1 MKGFVEKKLGG
12 GGGGGGGDW
21 ASLVGKEAIFLI
33 MELFLS

>member
-1 MKGFVEKKLGG
+1 MKGFVEKKL